1 MTMGN
6 ASFVL
11 VRYRTVNSD
20 SFPIIKVVMEDYQKE
35 DWVSLYQS
43 ALIELEQAKMSGRIS
58 AAQKAIV
65 ARVEKLRTV
74 PGLHTEERQA
84 IEDALRGL
92 NFLKRED
99 ARFDAEKERR
109 AIEES
114 LEKLRS
120 VGKTIQRL
128 RDRVDPE

>member
-1 MTMGN
+1 MRNG
-6 ASFVL
+6 SFVL
-11 VRYRTVNSD
+11 VRYRTVNRD

>member
-1 MTMGN
+1 
-6 ASFVL
+6 
-11 VRYRTVNSD
+11 
-20 SFPIIKVVMEDYQKE
+20 
-35 DWVSLYQS
+35 
-43 ALIELEQAKMSGRIS
+43 
-58 AAQKAIV
+58 
-65 ARVEKLRTV
+65 V

-92 NFLKRED
+92 DFLKRED

>member
-1 MTMGN
+1 MRNG
-6 ASFVL
+6 SFVL

-20 SFPIIKVVMEDYQKE
+20 RFPIIKVVMEDYQKE

-43 ALIELEQAKMSGRIS
+43 ALIELEQAKMSGRID
-58 AAQKAIV
+58 AAQRAIF
-65 ARVEKLRTV
+65 ARVEKLTTH
-74 PGLHTEERQA
+74 PELHPQKRQA

-120 VGKTIQRL
+120 VSQTIQRL
-128 RDRVDPE
+128 RDRVDP

>member
-1 MTMGN
+1 MRN

-20 SFPIIKVVMEDYQKE
+20 RFPIIKVVMEDYRKE

-43 ALIELEQAKMSGRIS
+43 ALIELEQAKMSGRID
-58 AAQKAIV
+58 AAQRAIF
-65 ARVEKLRTV
+65 ARVEKLTTL
-74 PGLHTEERQA
+74 PELHPQERQA

-99 ARFDAEKERR
+99 SLFDAEKEQR
-109 AIEES
+109 AIEQS

-120 VGKTIQRL
+120 VGPVIK
-128 RDRVDPE
+128 RVSEDAEPE

>member
-1 MTMGN
+1 
-6 ASFVL
+6 
-11 VRYRTVNSD
+11 
-20 SFPIIKVVMEDYQKE
+20 
-35 DWVSLYQS
+35 
-43 ALIELEQAKMSGRIS
+43 MSGRIS